1 MADALLDPLGLS
13 QEAWADQPVWRI
25 LDTRFEPGLRFLSVW
40 HAWRSDPQR
49 PRVLHYVALTPSAPN
64 LQALL
69 ALANS
74 EPHLEPLVPELTSQ
88 WFGLLPGFHRLMFEG
103 GQVMLTLCVGETLA
117 LLRDQQFQADSI
129 FLDPGPEG
137 GSSWNNWN
145 IWTSKALARCSRRGT
160 HLAVRSPDPKRR
172 ADLLQ
177 CGFVPNADG
186 TTVAAITR
194 LEHFEYQPR
203 WVIQHSRSRLGQAI
217 AEPGTCAVVGAGV
230 AGASVAAALARR
242 GWQVQVLDQADAP
255 AAGASGLPVG
265 LVVPH
270 VSGDDCALS
279 RLSRAGVRLMLH
291 QARTL
296 LQAGL
301 DWDQTGTLER
311 CLEGITNLPHA
322 DSAYAQEW
330 SRLVSGESSPQSHQ
344 SWADVLQP
352 GTGHQALWHTQ
363 AAWLKPAQ
371 LIKAWLR
378 QPGVR
383 FQGSSQVAGLRLA
396 ADQWEL
402 LDAQGQLLARAQRVV
417 LANAMDARRLVAQLH
432 PQLAPHPGRERQMA
446 ALHGMHGQLS
456 WGRHVDT
463 DAKEDKASF
472 APYPVNGAGSV
483 VAHVPTDLGPAWF
496 VGASYTPDRQPPPS
510 PAQLHAYNLQRLQ
523 RIQPQTA
530 RVLAAR
536 FETGEVNAWSNTR
549 CVTLDRLPLVG
560 PLDAEAQ
567 AGVWLCA
574 GMGSRGLSLSVLCAE
589 LLAAQ
594 WGGEPLPLDAT
605 LAASLHALR
614 GG

>member
-1 MADALLDPLGLS
+1 LDHLGLS
-13 QEAWADQPVWRI
+13 QAWADQPVWRI
-25 LDTRFEPGLRFLSVW
+25 LDTRFDPGLRFLSVW
-40 HAWRSDPQR
+40 QAWRSDPQR
-49 PRVLHYVALTPSAPN
+49 PRVLHYVALTPSAPD

-69 ALANS
+69 ALVNS
-74 EPHLEPLVPELTSQ
+74 EPHLEPLVPDLTRQ

-117 LLRDQQFQADSI
+117 MLRDQQFHADSI

-137 GSSWNNWN
+137 GSCWNNWN
-145 IWTSKALARCSRRGT
+145 IWTTKALARCSRRGT
-160 HLAVRSPDPKRR
+160 HLVVRSPDPERR

-186 TTVAAITR
+186 TTAAAITR
-194 LEHFEYQPR
+194 LEHFQYQPR

-217 AEPGTCAVVGAGV
+217 AEPGTCVVVGAGV
-230 AGASVAAALARR
+230 AGASVASALARR

-255 AAGASGLPVG
+255 ASGASGLPVG

-311 CLEGITNLPHA
+311 CLEGITTLPHA
-322 DSAYAQEW
+322 DSASAQEW
-330 SRLVSGESSPQSHQ
+330 TEIVSGQSHPR
-344 SWADVLQP
+344 WADVLQP
-352 GTGHQALWHTQ
+352 GDPALWHTQ

-371 LIKAWLR
+371 LIRAWLR
-378 QPGVR
+378 QPGIR
-383 FQGSSQVAGLRLA
+383 FKGGSQVAVLRQEA
-396 ADQWEL
+396 GQWEL
-402 LDAQGQLLARAQRVV
+402 LDAHGQLLARAQRVV

-472 APYPVNGAGSV
+472 APYPVNGAGSL
-483 VAHVPTDLGPAWF
+483 VAQVPTATGPAWF
-496 VGASYTPDRQPPPS
+496 VGSSYTPDRQPLPS
-510 PAQLHAYNLQRLQ
+510 VAQLHAYNLQRLQ

-530 RVLAAR
+530 RVLATQFNA
-536 FETGEVNAWSNTR
+536 GEVNAWTNTR

-560 PLDAEAQ
+560 PLDEEAQ
-567 AGVWLCA
+567 SGVWMCA

-605 LAASLHALR
+605 LAASLQALR

>member
-1 MADALLDPLGLS
+1 MADALLDHLGLS
-13 QEAWADQPVWRI
+13 QAWAAQPVWRI
-25 LDTRFEPGLRFLSVW
+25 LDTRFDPGLRFLSVW
-40 HAWRSDPQR
+40 QAWRSDPQR
-49 PRVLHYVALTPSAPN
+49 PRVLHYVALTPHVPDLAS
-64 LQALL
+64 LL
-69 ALANS
+69 ALAKS
-74 EPHLEPLVPELTSQ
+74 DPHLAPLAPDLTRQ
-88 WFGLLPGFHRLMFEG
+88 WFGLLPGFHRLMFED

-117 LLRDQQFQADSI
+117 LIREQQFHADSI

-137 GSSWNNWN
+137 GSC
-145 IWTSKALARCSRRGT
+145 WTVWASKALARCSRRGT
-160 HLAVRSPDPKRR
+160 QLTVSSPDPERR

-186 TTVAAITR
+186 TAATATSR
-194 LEHFEYQPR
+194 LEHFQFQPH
-203 WVIQHSRSRLGQAI
+203 WVIKHSRSRLHQAV

-291 QARTL
+291 QAGTL

-311 CLEGITNLPHA
+311 CLEGSNALPHA
-322 DSAYAQEW
+322 DSSGAQEW
-330 SRLVSGESSPQSHQ
+330 TRIVSGQSHPR
-344 SWADVLQP
+344 WADVLQP
-352 GTGHQALWHTQ
+352 GDPALWHTQ
-363 AAWLKPAQ
+363 AAWIKPAQ
-371 LIKAWLR
+371 LIRAWLR

-383 FQGSSQVAGLRLA
+383 FQGGSQVAGLRLA
-396 ADQWEL
+396 AGQWEL
-402 LDAQGQLLARAQRVV
+402 LDAQGQVLARAQRVV
-417 LANAMDARRLVAQLH
+417 LANAMGARRLVAQLQ
-432 PQLAPHPGRERQMA
+432 PQLAPHRGRERQMA
-446 ALHGMHGQLS
+446 ALHSMHGQLS
-456 WGRHVDT
+456 WGLHLDT
-463 DAKEDKASF
+463 ETDKDKASF

-483 VAHVPTDLGPAWF
+483 LAHVPTDAGPAWF
-496 VGASYTPDRQPPPS
+496 VGSSYTPDRQPPPS
-510 PAQLHAYNLQRLQ
+510 VAQLHAYNLQRLQ
-523 RIQPQTA
+523 SIQPQTA

-536 FETGEVNAWSNTR
+536 FASGEVNAWSHNR

-560 PLDAEAQ
+560 PLDEEAQ
-567 AGVWLCA
+567 SGVWMCA

>member
-1 MADALLDPLGLS
+1 MADALLDQLGLS
-13 QEAWADQPVWRI
+13 QEAWANQPVWRI
-25 LDTRFEPGLRFLSVW
+25 LDTRFDPGLRFLSVW
-40 HAWRSDPQR
+40 QAWRSDPQR
-49 PRVLHYVALTPSAPN
+49 PRVLHYVALTPRAPD

-69 ALANS
+69 ALATS
-74 EPHLEPLVPELTSQ
+74 EPHLEPLVPDLTSQ

-103 GQVMLTLCVGETLA
+103 GQVMLTLCVGETLG
-117 LLRDQQFQADSI
+117 LLRDQQFHADSI

-137 GSSWNNWN
+137 GSCGNIWN
-145 IWTSKALARCSRRGT
+145 IWTTKALARCSRRGT
-160 HLAVRSPDPKRR
+160 HLVMHSPEPERR
-172 ADLLQ
+172 AELLQ
-177 CGFVPNADG
+177 CGFILDADG
-186 TTVAAITR
+186 TAATASTR

-203 WVIQHSRSRLGQAI
+203 WVIKHSRSRLGQAV

-301 DWDQTGTLER
+301 DWDQTGTLEC
-311 CLEGITNLPHA
+311 CLEGINALPHA
-322 DSAYAQEW
+322 DSAGAQEW
-330 SRLVSGESSPQSHQ
+330 TRLVSRPSAPHR
-344 SWADVLQP
+344 ADALP
-352 GTGHQALWHTQ
+352 TGDPALWHTP

-371 LIKAWLR
+371 LIQAWLR
-378 QPGVR
+378 LPGVR

-396 ADQWEL
+396 DGQWEL
-402 LDAQGQLLARAQRVV
+402 LDAHGQLLASAQRVV

-432 PQLAPHPGRERQMA
+432 PQLSPHPGRERQMA

-456 WGRHVDT
+456 WGRHFDT
-463 DAKEDKASF
+463 DMKEDKASF

-483 VAHVPTDLGPAWF
+483 VAHVPTDMGPAWF

-510 PAQLHAYNLQRLQ
+510 AAQLHAYNLQRLQ
-523 RIQPQTA
+523 RIQPRTA
-530 RVLAAR
+530 RVLSAR
-536 FETGEVNAWSNTR
+536 FDSGAVNAWSNTR

-560 PLDAEAQ
+560 ALDENAH
-567 AGVWLCA
+567 AGLWMCA